1 MRSIESR
8 HSTAKCL
15 CNRVAAH
22 QALGKII
29 DAIADCNLAIA
40 LDGDYMKRYI
50 NVKQTYY
57 ISLQPLKGVKPIL
70 SPNLNTLALVEVIH
84 QSLQLSKLD
93 NGTRDGLD
101 KFLRAASTDPETAL
115 HYEFMQDYK

>member
-1 MRSIESR
+1 MACYVFHEILEGFIYRVAVEIYSDAIMRSIESR

-40 LDGDYMKRYI
+40 LDGDYMK
-50 NVKQTYY
+50 
-57 ISLQPLKGVKPIL
+57 
-70 SPNLNTLALVEVIH
+70 
-84 QSLQLSKLD
+84 
-93 NGTRDGLD
+93 
-101 KFLRAASTDPETAL
+101 
-115 HYEFMQDYK
+115 